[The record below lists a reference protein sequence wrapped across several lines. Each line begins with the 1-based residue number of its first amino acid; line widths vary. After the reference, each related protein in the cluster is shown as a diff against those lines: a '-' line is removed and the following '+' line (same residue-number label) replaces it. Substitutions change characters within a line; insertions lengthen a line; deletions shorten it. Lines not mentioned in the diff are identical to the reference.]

1 MKAVLQRVSRGK
13 VVVDGQTVASIGGGL
28 VILLGVTHGDTMA
41 KAQALA
47 KKAAQLRIFTDAAEK
62 MNLSIL
68 DVGGEVIV
76 VSQFTL
82 YADSRKGLRPSFTDA
97 ALPDIAAPLV
107 DAFASTIREM
117 GVRVDQ
123 GIFGAHMEVELVN
136 DGPVTIILEV

>member
-28 VILLGVTHGDTMA
+28 VILLGITHGDDTA

-47 KKAAQLRIFTDAAEK
+47 KKAAQLRIFTDDAGK
-62 MNLSIL
+62 LNRSVL

-97 ALPDIAAPLV
+97 ALPDVASPLV
-107 DAFASTIREM
+107 DIFAATIREM

-123 GIFGAHMEVELVN
+123 GVFGAHMEVDLVN
-136 DGPVTIILEV
+136 DGPVTIILEL